1 MKSVKCL
8 FMILT
13 LLFPS
18 LSLAWQG
25 KVVGVSD
32 GGTLTVMHEGRG
44 EKIRLYG
51 IDCPENHQDFG
62 TKAKKFTSSMAYE
75 KLVAVE
81 SVTQDRYGRSVA
93 LVKVTGQSLNEELL
107 KAGLAWVYIRYCDK
121 PLCNEWLKY
130 KERARQRK
138 SGLWSLPNPIPPW
151 EFRRAKKR

>member
-1 MKSVKCL
+1 
-8 FMILT
+8 MILT

-121 PLCNEWLKY
+121 PLCNAWLKY
-130 KERARQRK
+130 EEQALQKK
-138 SGLWSLPNPIPPW
+138 SGIWSLPNPIPPW

>member
-1 MKSVKCL
+1 
-8 FMILT
+8 MILT

-18 LSLAWQG
+18 VSLAWQG

-32 GGTLTVMHEGRG
+32 GDTVTVMHEGRG

-51 IDCPENHQDFG
+51 IDCPEKHQDFG
-62 TKAKKFTSSMAYE
+62 TKAKKCTSSMAYD
-75 KLVAVE
+75 KLVEVE

-93 LVKVTGQSLNEELL
+93 LVKVNGQSLNEELL
-107 KAGLAWVYIRYCDK
+107 KAGLAWVLIRHCDK

-130 KERARQRK
+130 EEQTRQRK
-138 SGLWSLPNPIPPW
+138 SGLWSMPNPMPPW